1 MPTQIP
7 RDGSA
12 RTLERC
18 LSPPS
23 MLPTAAAYAENARHR
38 AGAARLRP
46 TDLLGAR
53 AWTALRAQR
62 IDAARQHRRGR
73 TVELDA
79 RVRLQFEDHETIRW
93 QMQEVVRIERLE
105 CPLGIAQEFE
115 HYAHLLP
122 DGETT
127 LCSTLFIE
135 IPDAVQRNAEL
146 PALAE
151 AAHHCYLRLA
161 GVAGVIFAHANPD
174 LPDAHL
180 GRPSAVHFLRFDLSP
195 RQRDALLAGAPMS
208 VGCDHPACR
217 VERLLTPAMQA
228 ALRRD
233 FGG

>member
-1 MPTQIP
+1 
-7 RDGSA
+7 
-12 RTLERC
+12 
-18 LSPPS
+18 
-23 MLPTAAAYAENARHR
+23 MLQPAAAYAENARHR
-38 AGAARLRP
+38 AGAARLRS

-53 AWTALRAQR
+53 AWTALRAQS
-62 IDAARQHRRGR
+62 IEAARQHRRGR
-73 TVELDA
+73 TIELDA
-79 RVRLQFEDHETIRW
+79 RMRLQFEDHETIRW

-127 LCSTLFIE
+127 LCATLFIE
-135 IPDAVQRNAEL
+135 IPDAEQRNAEL

-151 AAHHCYLRLA
+151 AAHRCYLRLA
-161 GVAGVIFAHANPD
+161 GAATDVIGARANAD

-195 RQRDALLAGAPMS
+195 RQRDALLAGTPMA

-217 VERLLTPAMQA
+217 VERPLASSMLA

>member
-1 MPTQIP
+1 
-7 RDGSA
+7 
-12 RTLERC
+12 
-18 LSPPS
+18 
-23 MLPTAAAYAENARHR
+23 MLQPAAAYAENARHCT
-38 AGAARLRP
+38 GAVRLRP
-46 TDLLGAR
+46 TDLLGAG

-73 TVELDA
+73 TIELDA

-127 LCSTLFIE
+127 LCATLFIE
-135 IPDAVQRNAEL
+135 IPDAAQRSVEL

-161 GVAGVIFAHANPD
+161 GVVGVIGARANAD
-174 LPDAHL
+174 LPDAHV

-195 RQRDALLAGAPMS
+195 RQRDALLAGAPMA
-208 VGCDHPACR
+208 VGCHHPACR
-217 VERLLTPAMQA
+217 VERPIAPAMLA
-228 ALRRD
+228 ALRHD

>member
-1 MPTQIP
+1 
-7 RDGSA
+7 
-12 RTLERC
+12 
-18 LSPPS
+18 
-23 MLPTAAAYAENARHR
+23 MLQTTAAYVENSRR
-38 AGAARLRP
+38 GAGAPRLRA
-46 TDLLGAR
+46 TDLVGAQ
-53 AWTALRAQR
+53 AWTALRAHR
-62 IDAARQHRRGR
+62 IEAARQHRRGR

-105 CPLGIAQEFE
+105 CPLGIAQELE

-127 LCSTLFIE
+127 LCATLFIE
-135 IPDAVQRNAEL
+135 IPDAGQRNAEL

-151 AAHHCYLRLA
+151 AAHRCYLRLA
-161 GVAGVIFAHANPD
+161 GAAAGVIGARANAD
-174 LPDAHL
+174 LPDAHR

-195 RQRDALLAGAPMS
+195 RQRDALLAGAPMA

-217 VERLLTPAMQA
+217 VERLLAPSMLA